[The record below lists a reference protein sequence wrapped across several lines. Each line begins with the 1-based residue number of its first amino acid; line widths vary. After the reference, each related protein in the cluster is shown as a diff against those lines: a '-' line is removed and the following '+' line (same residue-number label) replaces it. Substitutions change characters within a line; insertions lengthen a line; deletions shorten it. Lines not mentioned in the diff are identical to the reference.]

1 MEQPIPSVTTGFP
14 KMRIRLS
21 RLAVPI
27 VAALCATVAACTND
41 QTPPQA
47 TQPAA
52 RLSEPGT
59 LLGALLASEVGAG
72 VRESDVPLAQQAAIQ
87 AHSTRVGAEVTWK
100 NPETGNSGAITPV
113 REGYAPDGRF
123 CREYQ
128 QSVTAQGR
136 TGAVFGITCRQPDG
150 GWRLASN

>member
-87 AHSTRVGAEVTWK
+87 